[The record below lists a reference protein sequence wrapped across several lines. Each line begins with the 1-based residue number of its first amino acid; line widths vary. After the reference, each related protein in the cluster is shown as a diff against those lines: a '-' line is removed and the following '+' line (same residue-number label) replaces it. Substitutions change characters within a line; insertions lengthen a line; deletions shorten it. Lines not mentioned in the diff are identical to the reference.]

1 MKLHEIDPTTSNN
14 GRRLRRRLN
23 NEEQDRLSSLPDSIL
38 TDILSHLPT
47 NSAATTSVLS
57 HRWRHLWTTVTC
69 FQFDFDLS
77 EQTSSNILLIVNNIL
92 QQMIAPKLYGFH
104 LVFPSESNLDQP
116 DAAEQCFRTIFRR
129 KVEQIVFNAGFRS
142 FFRVPAA
149 CLFDSQSLV
158 SLKLIGMLKI
168 ELPEN
173 IEIRLPNLK
182 KLSLC
187 YLLDV
192 PIMLRNMFEFC
203 PLLEDVQLSFD
214 LISLPQP
221 QNPHSLVNVFSPNLK
236 SLDICMNSW
245 CHLKRSRIFI
255 DAPKLANI
263 RVSDCY
269 SFYSFVQY
277 PTALASA
284 CIDLKGNS
292 IVESNDFEL
301 QDEEDLYVNGM
312 FEFLERMSSVDNL
325 ELMVGKRTNIFT
337 RLGVDMPIFNNLVR
351 LKANCFKDLMRC
363 LHNFP
368 KLEHLEV
375 SLCSEDYDVPTE
387 QRDWYAPYSV
397 PDCLVSK
404 LKTVRIEGLK
414 GIDDDLKLLEYI
426 LRNAMVLEKLCTT
439 IRFKVEHRMRSNVL
453 KESHFYKSLYNLPR
467 SSSTCEVVVPKR
479 VTASSDVFKN
489 GYATSCCPNTNI

>member
-1 MKLHEIDPTTSNN
+1 MKLQEIDPSNN
-14 GRRLRRRLN
+14 GRRLRRKLN

-38 TDILSHLPT
+38 TDILSLLPT

-57 HRWRHLWTTVTC
+57 RRWRHLWTTVTC

-92 QQMIAPKLYGFH
+92 QQLISPKLHGFH

-116 DAAEQCFRTIFRR
+116 DATEQCFRTIFRR
-129 KVEQIVFNAGFRS
+129 KVEQIVVNAGFRS

-173 IEIRLPNLK
+173 VEIRLPNLK

-192 PIMLRNMFEFC
+192 PIMLRDMFEFC
-203 PLLEDVQLSFD
+203 PLLEYLQLSFD
-214 LISLPQP
+214 LISLPQS
-221 QNPHSLVNVFSPNLK
+221 QNSHSLVNVFSPNLK

-245 CHLKRSRIFI
+245 WHLKRSRIFI

-263 RVSDCY
+263 RISDCY
-269 SFYSFVQY
+269 SIYNFVQN
-277 PTALASA
+277 PTSLASA
-284 CIDLKGNS
+284 CIDLRGNS
-292 IVESNDFEL
+292 IIESNDDEL
-301 QDEEDLYVNGM
+301 QDEDDLYVNGM

-325 ELMVGKRTNIFT
+325 ELIMVRKRTNIFT
-337 RLGVDMPIFNNLVR
+337 RLGVDMPIFNNLAH
-351 LKANCFKDLMRC
+351 LKTNRFKDLMRC
-363 LHNFP
+363 LHYFP

-375 SLCSEDYDVPTE
+375 SLCSEDYDVPME
-387 QRDWYAPYSV
+387 PRDWCAPDSV

-404 LKTVRIEGLK
+404 LKTVRIGGLEGT
-414 GIDDDLKLLEYI
+414 DDDLKLLAYI
-426 LRNAMVLEKLCTT
+426 LCNAMILETLCTT
-439 IRFKVEHRMRSNVL
+439 IRSKAVHRMGSKVL
-453 KESHFYKSLYNLPR
+453 KECQFYKSLYNLPR
-467 SSSTCEVVVPKR
+467 SSSACEVVVPKR
-479 VTASSDVFKN
+479 VTASGGFFKN